1 MNATNDMIYQ
11 NMKAIDKFRLRY
23 GNFKKSDTVSKKK
36 EDLKQENNELNRTSI
51 HSFSDLD
58 SVIKRS

>member
-1 MNATNDMIYQ
+1 MTTANDMTYQ
-11 NMKAIDKFRLRY
+11 NLKAIDKFRLRY
-23 GNFKKSDTVSKKK
+23 GNFKKSDIISKKK
-36 EDLKQENNELNRTSI
+36 EDLKQEDTEVNRTSI

>member
-1 MNATNDMIYQ
+1 MNTVNDMPFQ

-23 GNFKKSDTVSKKK
+23 GNFKKSDIVSKKK
-36 EDLKQENNELNRTSI
+36 EDTKQEDVKQMETSI

-58 SVIKRS
+58 SVIKRR